1 MGSGLQVPF
10 CLVCFRCLVGNH
22 VGSWKFSQERAKSP
36 APTLQQRVGAGG
48 INVGV
53 ICRGETSWERGE
65 GR

>member
-22 VGSWKFSQERAKSP
+22 VGSWKFSQE
-36 APTLQQRVGAGG
+36 LQQRVGAGG

-53 ICRGETSWERGE
+53 SCRGETSWERGE